1 MNDDDYKEELLE
13 DFVELTEQEK
23 KNKKEEELN
32 TILNETADEFFGKD
46 IDDEVLVFVEIGKN
60 SNIKYEYN
68 SKLGAIVCDR
78 ILSTPVRYFFN
89 YGFITNTKSDDGDE
103 LDAVVLIDDEL
114 LSGCFIKCKIIGCL
128 NTNDNEGDDPK
139 MIVVPISKVDKSYDN
154 INSINDIEKT
164 KRDKLEYFFT
174 HYKDLEPGKFINVEN
189 FVDKEEAV
197 EIYKK
202 SKL

>member
-32 TILNETADEFFGKD
+32 TILNEKADEFFGKD
-46 IDDEVLVFVEIGKN
+46 MDDEVLFFVEIGKN

>member
-189 FVDKEEAV
+189 FVDKKEAV

>member
-189 FVDKEEAV
+189 FVDKKEAV

-202 SKL
+202 LKL